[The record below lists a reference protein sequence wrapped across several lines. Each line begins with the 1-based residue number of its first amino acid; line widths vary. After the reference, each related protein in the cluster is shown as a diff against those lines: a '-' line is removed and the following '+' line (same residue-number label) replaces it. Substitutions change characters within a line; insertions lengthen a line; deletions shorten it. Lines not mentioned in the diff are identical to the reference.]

1 MQSIFGVFFRYG
13 NWIVAGLVIFVL
25 YQAFSGQPVG
35 PKPSKI
41 SDEQFASAIE
51 NDSVPVIVKFGATGC
66 PPCRTTDKALGE
78 FEIQNPGKANI
89 TIVDVELNPDLA
101 SRYSV
106 SSIPHS
112 FLFFRGNLIDE
123 HVGGMDAEEIN
134 SWLDKKLI
142 QFPKFPNSK

>member
-41 SDEQFASAIE
+41 SDEQFASSIAI
-51 NDSVPVIVKFGATGC
+51 DSVPVIVKFGATGC